1 MFWFLLILIV
11 VLVFGAIAIYNRLV
25 QLRTAAK
32 GAWADVDVQLKR
44 RHNLVANLVETV
56 KGYASH
62 EKDTLEKVVQA
73 RNAAVAAGGPAA
85 QGVAEQG
92 VAESMLTGM
101 LRQVFAL
108 SEAYPDLK
116 ADSQFTELQSSLNE
130 LEDAIQN
137 ARRYYNAVVRDYN
150 TRIQSVPDVFVA
162 QIGGFTAAEFF
173 ELEDEEQRAVPQVDF
188 GTGDQ

>member
-1 MFWFLLILIV
+1 MSWLLLIIVLIA
-11 VLVFGAIAIYNRLV
+11 VLGAVAIYNRLV
-25 QLRTAAK
+25 KLRTAAQ

-73 RNAAVAAGGPAA
+73 RNQAAAAGG
-85 QGVAEQG
+85 GVAEKG

-116 ADSQFTELQSSLNE
+116 ANTQFQELQTALQE

-150 TRIQSVPDVFVA
+150 TRLESVPDVFVA
-162 QIGGFTAAEFF
+162 RFGGFTAREFF
-173 ELEDEEQRAVPQVDF
+173 ELSDEQERAVPQVDF
-188 GTGDQ
+188 GTGDK